1 MSGFNK
7 DWLTLREPV
16 DQRARDEHLMAS
28 AIDAVAGATHAVI
41 LDMGCGTGSTFRTLS
56 PRLQKPVAWRL
67 VDNDQH
73 LLDEAVRLHGNAIET
88 IRGDLND
95 IEALPLSAAT
105 LVTASALFDLC
116 SQDFIERFAQKIA
129 ETGTGLY
136 AALNYDG
143 VMQWSKFHPL
153 DEVVTAMFNAHQL
166 SDKGF
171 GPALGPSAWK
181 TLATALENHGYTVKT
196 ATSPWTMTAADADL
210 QVLFLNGIVRAVLE
224 YGELDEAEIRDWSE
238 FRHRMIE
245 REDSLCR
252 VGHQDV
258 LALR

>member
-1 MSGFNK
+1 MSGFDK

-16 DQRARDEHLMAS
+16 DLRARDENLMA
-28 AIDAVAGATHAVI
+28 VAMETVAKARHPVI
-41 LDMGCGTGSTFRTLS
+41 LDIGCGTGSTFRALS
-56 PRLQKPVAWRL
+56 SLLQKPAAWRL
-67 VDNDQH
+67 LDNDPR
-73 LLDEAVRLHGNAIET
+73 LLEEAMRLHGDAIET
-88 IRGDLND
+88 IQGDLND
-95 IEALPLSAAT
+95 IDSLPLSSAT

-116 SQDFIERFAQKIA
+116 SQDFIKRFAEKIA
-129 ETGTGLY
+129 QADIGLY

-143 VMQWSKFHPL
+143 AMHWSKFHPL
-153 DEVVTAMFNAHQL
+153 DEVVTANFNAHQL

-171 GPALGPSAWK
+171 GPALGPEAWK
-181 TLATALENHGYTVKT
+181 SLAAALEGQGYAVKT
-196 ATSPWTMTAADADL
+196 AESRWIMTSNDAEL
-210 QVLFLNGIVRAVLE
+210 QTLFLNGIVRAVLE

-245 REDSLCR
+245 RDDSLCR